1 VIGRLL
7 GLAALST
14 LIASTAWAGVP
25 AGKLMVAKGHVTL
38 NGHAASRGAVL
49 KAGDR
54 LETGHESKADVSLA
68 DGSALRLNPDTSLTL
83 TSLGDRIRLTLA
95 HGGVI
100 NVVHHG
106 SDYQML
112 TPGAVAAVRGTVF
125 YMESDGTP
133 SKTYICDCE
142 GSVEMINR
150 KNQVSELHANGHHD
164 GVWIGGEKSAPAPMH
179 GHHDEDTA
187 ELERLRH

>member
-68 DGSALRLNPDTSLTL
+68 DGSALRL
-83 TSLGDRIRLTLA
+83 
-95 HGGVI
+95 